1 MMIANHMKKL
11 MLAVN
16 PDGVEDARVCKD
28 LAMLSDGE
36 LILNPEE
43 TPLLEFE
50 VPAVMSA
57 AKKKKRR

>member
-1 MMIANHMKKL
+1 

>member
-1 MMIANHMKKL
+1 MNYSENDKQYHIQ
-11 MLAVN
+11 V
-16 PDGVEDARVCKD
+16 G
-28 LAMLSDGE
+28 DGE